1 MDAKG
6 FNIAIIITMFK
17 EERAERGKIFLN
29 FDKDISK
36 FGVEVTL

>member
-17 EERAERGKIFLN
+17 EESMPENTKRIDDSEIL
-29 FDKDISK
+29 I
-36 FGVEVTL
+36 